1 MVWGFFLGELFRW
14 NASDIGD
21 LKCGLKNRSSGSHSP
36 ASGSRNKSQLYVW
49 AKDHP
54 KVMGTE
60 PVCAPQR
67 VSLNQSLINQ
77 GKGTVLRGR
86 WDLEGLRR

>member
-21 LKCGLKNRSSGSHSP
+21 LECDLKNRSSGSHSP

-54 KVMGTE
+54 KIVGTE
-60 PVCAPQR
+60 PICAPQR